1 MENLNSKKATSL
13 TFNTIIV
20 AILAL
25 IVLGVMIYLFINT
38 VSDSSDA
45 TSCLQ
50 RGGSCQADLGVIY
63 NKPLD
68 DVECQVSTDTC
79 YIPGN

>member
-1 MENLNSKKATSL
+1 MKNLNLKKATSL

-25 IVLGVMIYLFINT
+25 IVLGVLIYLFINT
-38 VSDSSDA
+38 ITDSNDA

-50 RGGSCQADLGVIY
+50 KGGVCMAEEDETY
-63 NKPLD
+63 NRALD
-68 DVECQVSTDTC
+68 DVECQISTDTC
-79 YIPGN
+79 YVPG